1 MKKHFLE
8 QRRRKARSE
17 RTSPR
22 LPRFHKGAKTQAI
35 KSQMIYYHNIQD
47 TRIQQLNDFDI
58 RLDADYVLYWMQQ
71 SQRAEYNHALEY
83 AAQQANDLGLGV
95 VVAFGLMDDY
105 PEANFRHYTFMLE
118 GLAETK
124 ALLAKRGIQMVVRR
138 GLPPDVALEL
148 GQKAAMIVCD
158 CGYLKHQRLWRN
170 KVARKSACRVFQV
183 ESDVIVPLETVSSKA
198 EYAARTI
205 RPKIQKHLDDYLIE
219 LKPIKVQHSTVNIP
233 LDGLDLKR
241 PADILTLLNID
252 RSVPAVARFFKGGTS
267 RAKKIFGNF
276 IRSRLKNYEKNHNQ
290 PQTDDISHMSMYLHF
305 GQISPLYLALRIKKA
320 DHRLDLAKTTFLEE
334 LIVRRELAA
343 NFVYYNWDYD
353 NFDCL
358 PDWARKTLA
367 DHRKD
372 RRPYTYTLRQLEGA
386 KTHDPYWNA
395 AMQEMKYTGFMH
407 NYMRMYWGKK
417 ILEWSSSPELAF
429 SNTLAINNKYFLDG
443 RDPNSYAGVAWIYGV
458 HDRAWPQRSIYGKVR
473 CMMASGLE
481 RKCDVHGY
489 VDKVKKYVRK
499 AGDTM

>member
-1 MKKHFLE
+1 
-8 QRRRKARSE
+8 
-17 RTSPR
+17 
-22 LPRFHKGAKTQAI
+22 
-35 KSQMIYYHNIQD
+35 MIYYHNIQD
-47 TRIQQLNDFDI
+47 TRIQLLNDFDI

-83 AAQQANDLGLGV
+83 AVLQANNLGMGV
-95 VVAFGLMDDY
+95 VVAFGLTDDY
-105 PEANFRHYTFMLE
+105 PEANLRHYMFMLE
-118 GLAETK
+118 GLTETK
-124 ALLAKRGIQMVVRR
+124 ALLAKRGIHMVVRR
-138 GLPPDVALEL
+138 GSPPDVVL
-148 GQKAAMIVCD
+148 GFGQNASMIVCD
-158 CGYLKHQRLWRN
+158 CGYLKHQRLWRDR
-170 KVARKSACRVFQV
+170 VVRKSRCRVVQV

-205 RPKIQKHLDDYLIE
+205 RPKIKQHLDDYLIE
-219 LKPIKVQHSTVNIP
+219 LKPIKVQHSTMDIS

-241 PADILTLLNID
+241 PGEILALLNID
-252 RSVPAVARFFKGGTS
+252 RSVPAVTRFFKGGTS
-267 RAKKIFGNF
+267 QAKKIFGNF

-290 PQTDDISHMSMYLHF
+290 PQTEDISNMSMYLHF
-305 GQISPLYLALRIKKA
+305 GQISPLYLALRINKA
-320 DHRLDLAKTTFLEE
+320 DHRLDSAKTAFLEE

-343 NFVYYNWDYD
+343 NFVYYNRDYA
-353 NFDCL
+353 NFNCL

-372 RRPYTYTLRQLEGA
+372 YRPYTYTLRQLEDA

-395 AMQEMKYTGFMH
+395 AMKEMKYTGFMH

-429 SNTLAINNKYFLDG
+429 RNTLAINNKYFLDG

-458 HDRAWPQRSIYGKVR
+458 HDRAWPQRAIYGKVR

-481 RKCDVHGY
+481 RKCDISAY
-489 VDKVKKYVRK
+489 LDKVKAYIRRSK
-499 AGDTM
+499 GE

>member
-1 MKKHFLE
+1 
-8 QRRRKARSE
+8 
-17 RTSPR
+17 
-22 LPRFHKGAKTQAI
+22 
-35 KSQMIYYHNIQD
+35 
-47 TRIQQLNDFDI
+47 
-58 RLDADYVLYWMQQ
+58 
-71 SQRAEYNHALEY
+71 
-83 AAQQANDLGLGV
+83 
-95 VVAFGLMDDY
+95 MDDY

-138 GLPPDVALEL
+138 GSPPDVALEL

-429 SNTLAINNKYFLDG
+429 RNTLAINNKYFLDG